1 MKIKKVISLLSGGID
16 SAVSSYLMM
25 KAGVEVV
32 LVHFFN
38 EPAGVD
44 TKIAGIAKTISKHQP
59 ANKKTKLYL
68 VPFRDAQLEVIKTI
82 PSEYRMIV
90 YKRMMLMIA
99 AEIAKKEKP
108 ACQGL
113 VMGDSLGQVA
123 SQTLDNIRTIYSA
136 AKFGSSQAS
145 SEPKRAA
152 LPSKLPILTPLLG
165 MDKEEIVR
173 KSKEIG
179 TYETSIAPY
188 LDCCSFVIGKHPA
201 TRARLADVEQMEKNL
216 KMKKIIADCV
226 KKAKIKIL
234 E

>member
-38 EPAGVD
+38 QPAGID
-44 TKIAGIAKTISKHQP
+44 TKIVGIAKALSKHQP
-59 ANKKTKLYL
+59 KKKQTKLYL
-68 VPFRDAQLEVIKTI
+68 VPFREAQLEVIKAI

-99 AEIAKKEKP
+99 GEIAKKEKP

-123 SQTLDNIRTIYSA
+123 SQTLDNIKTIYAA
-136 AKFGSSQAS
+136 AKPSG
-145 SEPKRAA
+145 
-152 LPSKLPILTPLLG
+152 LPVLTPLLG

-173 KSKEIG
+173 KAKEIG

-201 TRARLADVEQMEKNL
+201 TRARIGDVEQMERNL
-216 KMKKIIADCV
+216 KMEKTIKDCLKKIEKRTI
-226 KKAKIKIL
+226 
-234 E
+234 

>member
-1 MKIKKVISLLSGGID
+1 MKIKKVVSLLSGGID

-59 ANKKTKLYL
+59 ANKRTKLYL
-68 VPFRDAQLEVIKTI
+68 VPFRDAQLEVIKAI
-82 PSEYRMIV
+82 QSEYRMIV
-90 YKRMMLMIA
+90 YKRMMIMIA
-99 AEIAKKEKP
+99 AELAKKEKP

-123 SQTLDNIRTIYSA
+123 SQTLDNIRTIYAA
-136 AKFGSSQAS
+136 AKH
-145 SEPKRAA
+145 
-152 LPSKLPILTPLLG
+152 SKLPILTPLLG

-173 KSKEIG
+173 KAKEIG

-201 TRARLADVEQMEKNL
+201 TRARLDDVEQMENNL
-216 KMKKIIADCV
+216 EIKKIISECV
-226 KKAKIKIL
+226 KKAKIKIM

>member
-1 MKIKKVISLLSGGID
+1 MSMKIKKVISLLSGGID
-16 SAVSSYLMM
+16 SAVSSYAMM
-25 KAGVEVV
+25 KAGAEVV

-38 EPAGVD
+38 EPQGVE
-44 TKIAGIAKTISKHQP
+44 TKIMGIAKVLAKRQP
-59 ANKKTKLYL
+59 KSKKTKLYI

-90 YKRMMLMIA
+90 YKRLMIMVA
-99 AEIAKKEKP
+99 AELAKKEKP

-123 SQTLDNIRTIYSA
+123 SQTLDNIRTIYAA
-136 AKFGSSQAS
+136 AKPSG
-145 SEPKRAA
+145 
-152 LPSKLPILTPLLG
+152 LPVLTPLLG

-173 KSKEIG
+173 KAKELG
-179 TYETSIAPY
+179 TFELSIAPY